1 MLPGNVPLGKLR
13 IAVFQDH
20 IDANLIVSTVRRE
33 ATPVGMEHV
42 CGLGLILLD
51 FLAGIDEKIVSQ
63 LCDGVVRKQKRP
75 HLRIEHAGHH
85 AHARC

>member
-1 MLPGNVPLGKLR
+1 MLPGNIPLGKLR

-42 CGLGLILLD
+42 CGLGLMLLD
-51 FLAGIDEKIVSQ
+51 FFLQI
-63 LCDGVVRKQKRP
+63 
-75 HLRIEHAGHH
+75 
-85 AHARC
+85 